1 MPLELLIH
9 LAIGVAAWLIAAH
22 FFSNKPIKVLLTVII
37 AQLTY
42 AIIHYPI
49 AAESARGLHQ
59 RLEFSHYLFLMPF
72 RLAISSASAF
82 LLFLISRK
90 TELIFTKYFGACL
103 LIASLVG
110 AYLRY
115 QPHATRPN
123 SRFVNCDSGATRKRR
138 QQPSIQPISSINTLK
153 ARINSRVS
161 RLPAQSFHAMG
172 RRDLNPIFFQE
183 LPDAPPRN
191 FPSLQNY
198 QSQPTHSEKQSRQL
212 SSVDGIARCHV
223 ENI

>member
-115 QPHATRPN
+115 
-123 SRFVNCDSGATRKRR
+123 
-138 QQPSIQPISSINTLK
+138 
-153 ARINSRVS
+153 
-161 RLPAQSFHAMG
+161 
-172 RRDLNPIFFQE
+172 
-183 LPDAPPRN
+183 
-191 FPSLQNY
+191 
-198 QSQPTHSEKQSRQL
+198 
-212 SSVDGIARCHV
+212 
-223 ENI
+223 